1 MAIKD
6 HLLNMISSNQF
17 MAKKLLDDVSE
28 EDSMARGK
36 DNFNHI
42 RWQVG
47 HMLYADTYAL
57 SLVGGELKSDTDFDK
72 LFGGGSVCSDNP
84 SDYPAYAELRDHL
97 FAVYD
102 MLNEAVEKASD
113 ADLEKPTDEKEK
125 ADPKWKTISFMMM
138 HDFYHSG
145 QVVHIRKVLGRDRP
159 FG

>member
-6 HLLNMISSNQF
+6 HLLHMISVNHF
-17 MAKKLLDDVSE
+17 AAKKLLDDISE
-28 EDSMARGK
+28 TESMERGS
-36 DNFNHI
+36 DDFNHI

-57 SLVGGELKSDTDFDK
+57 SLVGGELQGNTDFDK

-102 MLNEAVEKASD
+102 MLGEAVENVSE
-113 ADLEKPTDEKEK
+113 ADLEKIAGEGNNTEPV
-125 ADPKWKTISFMMM
+125 WKTITFMMM

-145 QVVHIRKVLGRDRP
+145 QVVHLRKVLGRDRP

>member
-6 HLLNMISSNQF
+6 HLLHMISINHF
-17 MAKKLLDDVSE
+17 AAKKLLDDISE
-28 EDSMARGK
+28 EDSMARGS
-36 DNFNHI
+36 DGFNHI

-57 SLVGGELKSDTDFDK
+57 SLVHDELKSNNEFDK
-72 LFGGGSVCSDNP
+72 IFGGGSVCSDNP

-102 MLNEAVEKASD
+102 LLGEAVENASE
-113 ADLEKPTDEKEK
+113 ADLSKIAGEGKDAEPV
-125 ADPKWKTISFMMM
+125 WKTITFMMM
-138 HDFYHSG
+138 HDFYHCG

>member
-6 HLLNMISSNQF
+6 YLLNMISVNQYA
-17 MAKKLLDDVSE
+17 AKKLLDDVSE
-28 EDSMARGK
+28 EDSMVRGQ
-36 DNFNHI
+36 DQFNHI

-57 SLVGGELKSDTDFDK
+57 SLVGGKLETDTDFAK

-84 SDYPAYAELRDHL
+84 ADYPAYAELRDHL

-102 MLNEAVEKASD
+102 MLGEAVEKASD
-113 ADLEKPTDEKEK
+113 ADLEKPTDEKEN
-125 ADPKWKTISFMMM
+125 AEPIWKTISFMLM
-138 HDFYHSG
+138 HDFYHGG
-145 QVVHIRKVLGRDRP
+145 QVVHIRKVLGRERP